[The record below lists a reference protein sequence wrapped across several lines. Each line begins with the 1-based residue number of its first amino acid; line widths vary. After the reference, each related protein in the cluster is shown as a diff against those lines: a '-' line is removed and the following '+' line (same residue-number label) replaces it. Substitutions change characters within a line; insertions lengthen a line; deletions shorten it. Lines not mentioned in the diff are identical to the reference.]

1 MCCYNLKK
9 AATACSYWSV
19 MAQADDLR
27 RIWNTAVDKALAED
41 GVTVAIAPLRLLA
54 EPNGVL
60 DRLEA
65 EGLEPIGPEW
75 RPSASAQSAR

>member
-1 MCCYNLKK
+1 MGEGER
-9 AATACSYWSV
+9 
-19 MAQADDLR
+19 LR
-27 RIWNTAVDKALAED
+27 GIWNEAVDEALSQP

-65 EGLEPIGPEW
+65 QGLEPIGPEW
-75 RPSASAQSAR
+75 RPSAP

>member
-1 MCCYNLKK
+1 M
-9 AATACSYWSV
+9 
-19 MAQADDLR
+19 
-27 RIWNTAVDKALAED
+27 DKALAED
-41 GVTVAIAPLRLLA
+41 GVTFAIAPLRLLA

-75 RPSASAQSAR
+75 HPSAPAQSAR